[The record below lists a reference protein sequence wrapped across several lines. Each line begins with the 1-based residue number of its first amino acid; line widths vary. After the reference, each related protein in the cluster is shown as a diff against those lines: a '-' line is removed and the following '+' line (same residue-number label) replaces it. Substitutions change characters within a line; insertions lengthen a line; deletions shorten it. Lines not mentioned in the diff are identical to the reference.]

1 MIAMIIYDSKS
12 GYTERMAKAIA
23 EGASSIFSVQV
34 KIKKI
39 GEPFPVSEILD
50 SDLVFFGSPVIYA
63 GITDELRILLLNFKR
78 YVEDKKIMMSNKHA
92 AVFGSHGWGDDWV
105 IDDLLK
111 LMVENAGFNL
121 YKNALIEQMSELEF
135 RPEHSIPRC
144 RDFGKEVIESIKKSI

>member
-50 SDLVFFGSPVIYA
+50 SDLVFFGSPV
-63 GITDELRILLLNFKR
+63 
-78 YVEDKKIMMSNKHA
+78 MSS
-92 AVFGSHGWGDDWV
+92 GSY
-105 IDDLLK
+105 
-111 LMVENAGFNL
+111 F
-121 YKNALIEQMSELEF
+121 
-135 RPEHSIPRC
+135 
-144 RDFGKEVIESIKKSI
+144 